1 MVQSLVVPNVS
12 IPLHLPRPLAWRE
25 ALIAA
30 AAAQQPHLALWLP
43 VALGCGI
50 LLYFQLWFEPSALG
64 QAAFLPPLLLGCWLV
79 GRRAWLAWGMGML
92 AALLLGFG
100 LVGWHA
106 GRAALPLELPRTA
119 VMVEGLVT
127 DIDRL
132 PEGLRVTL
140 QGATWEGSAPAAR
153 HIRVRLRADEQFQP
167 MPGQTIRLRALL
179 RPPSAPTHPGAWDFQ
194 RAAWFS
200 GLGGSGFALG
210 PAMLLRDGGEAPA
223 LAGLRA
229 EIEAR
234 VQASIAGPA
243 GAIAAALI
251 TGGQSAI
258 PQAEM
263 NAMRDSGLA
272 HLLSVSGLHIAIV
285 MGLGFTVLRAG
296 LALWP
301 WLALRVNVKLPAS
314 LGALALGGFY
324 MLLTGAE
331 VPMQRSF
338 AMAALVTLGL
348 LIGRRALTLRGL
360 AIAFAMVLALQPA
373 AIMGP
378 SFQMSFAA
386 VLALVA
392 AWEWGRG
399 YVRRQPGGRGWWH
412 RAWLVFL
419 ASILTSLLA
428 GAATTPFGLHHFGR
442 LQIYGV
448 AANALAVPLTSLLIM
463 PSALLASLLMPF
475 GLEAWPLRIMAA
487 GVEAVLAIAREV
499 AAWPGAS
506 LSATPL
512 PGWGLGLCALG
523 MVWLALWRGPARA
536 AGAALLVIGL
546 ASGSASP
553 PPDALISADA
563 RLIALRNGQ
572 GEVFIQRASGA
583 TRFTR
588 DAWLRGWGEAEGAA
602 MPEQGGEAGLDCQ
615 GGLCRLRL
623 TADGPMLAML
633 RHTPPPPR
641 GRAAGRRDTP
651 PPAEA
656 PCGAAE
662 IILSPEPVRG
672 RCEGSVVID
681 RFSVWRDGAH
691 AVWLTAAGP
700 VVLSDRAARG
710 DRPWVPPRPL
720 PRWTPDN
727 LPLASSE

>member
-1 MVQSLVVPNVS
+1 MLQSPVAS
-12 IPLHLPRPLAWRE
+12 AAAIPLRLPRAQAMQASLSAGF
-25 ALIAA
+25 L
-30 AAAQQPHLALWLP
+30 AQQPNLALWLP

-50 LLYFQLWFEPSALG
+50 LLYFQLLTEPPALS
-64 QAAFLPPLLLGCWLV
+64 QAAFIAPLLGAFALA
-79 GRRAWLAWGMGML
+79 GRRPWLAWGMGML

-100 LVGWHA
+100 LAGWHA
-106 GRAALPLELPRTA
+106 GRAPAALELPRSA
-119 VMVEGLVT
+119 VVLEGIVT
-127 DIDRL
+127 DVDRL

-140 QGATWEGSAPAAR
+140 SAAHWEGSAPSQR
-153 HIRVRLRADEQFQP
+153 QIRVRLRADDQAQP
-167 MPGQTIRLRALL
+167 TPGQTIRLRALL

-210 PAMLLRDGGEAPA
+210 ATTVLTERGHAPP
-223 LAGLRA
+223 LAGLRTA
-229 EIEAR
+229 IEAR
-234 VQASIAGPA
+234 VQGQIAGAA

-258 PQAEM
+258 PPAEM
-263 NAMRDSGLA
+263 TAMRDSGLA

-285 MGLGFTVLRAG
+285 MGLGFTLLRGG

-338 AMAALVTLGL
+338 AMATLVTLAL
-348 LIGRRALTLRGL
+348 LAGRRALTLRGL
-360 AIAFAMVLALQPA
+360 AIAFAAVLALQPA
-373 AIMGP
+373 AIIGP

-399 YVRRQPGGRGWWH
+399 YLRPQAGSPWWRRAGLIF
-412 RAWLVFL
+412 A
-419 ASILTSLLA
+419 ASILTSVLA

-442 LQIYGV
+442 LQVYGV
-448 AANALAVPLTSLLIM
+448 AANALAVPLTSFVIM
-463 PSALLASLLMPF
+463 PSAMLATLLMPF
-475 GLEAWPLRIMAA
+475 GLEAWPLRIMAL
-487 GVEAVLAIAREV
+487 GVEGVLAIARAV
-499 AAWPGAS
+499 AAWPGAA

-512 PGWGLGLCALG
+512 PGWSLGLCALG

-546 ASGSASP
+546 ASGGASP
-553 PPDALISADA
+553 APDAMISADA
-563 RLIALRNGQ
+563 RLIALRNAQ
-572 GEVFIQRASGA
+572 GEVFLQRAAGA
-583 TRFTR
+583 PRFTR
-588 DAWLRGWGEAEGAA
+588 DSWLRGWGEDAAKPMPAE
-602 MPEQGGEAGLDCQ
+602 GGEAGLDCR
-615 GGLCRLRL
+615 GSTCRLRL
-623 TADGPMLAML
+623 TADGPQLALL

-641 GRAAGRRDTP
+641 GRNAQRHDTV
-651 PPAEA
+651 PPAEP
-656 PCGAAE
+656 PCGQAG

-672 RCEGSVVID
+672 RCDGSVVID

-691 AVWLTAAGP
+691 AVWLTASGP
-700 VVLSDRAARG
+700 VVVSDRASRG
-710 DRPWVPPRPL
+710 DRPWVPPRPM
-720 PRWTPDN
+720 PRWTPEN
-727 LPLASSE
+727 LPMASSE

>member
-1 MVQSLVVPNVS
+1 M
-12 IPLHLPRPLAWRE
+12 
-25 ALIAA
+25 
-30 AAAQQPHLALWLP
+30 
-43 VALGCGI
+43 
-50 LLYFQLWFEPSALG
+50 SALPAEHCRNL
-64 QAAFLPPLLLGCWLV
+64 QAAVQDGV
-79 GRRAWLAWGMGML
+79 GLA
-92 AALLLGFG
+92 
-100 LVGWHA
+100 GWHA
-106 GRAALPLELPRTA
+106 GRAAPPLELPRSA
-119 VMVEGLVT
+119 VVVEGLVT

-140 QGATWEGSAPAAR
+140 AGAHWEGGAPAAR
-153 HIRVRLRADEQFQP
+153 HIRVRLRGDEQWQP

-210 PAMLLRDGGEAPA
+210 PAMLVQEGGEGPA

-229 EIEAR
+229 AIEAR
-234 VQASIAGPA
+234 VQAAIAGPA

-258 PQAEM
+258 PPPEM
-263 NAMRDSGLA
+263 AAMRDSGLA
-272 HLLSVSGLHIAIV
+272 QLLSVSGLHIAIV
-285 MGLGFTVLRAG
+285 MGLGFGVLRAG

-360 AIAFAMVLALQPA
+360 AIAFAVVLALQPA
-373 AIMGP
+373 AIIGP

-399 YVRRQPGGRGWWH
+399 YLRPQPGRGWWH
-412 RAWLVFL
+412 RVWLVFL
-419 ASILTSLLA
+419 ASILTSVLA

-442 LQIYGV
+442 LQAYGV

-463 PSALLASLLMPF
+463 PSALLAALLMPF
-475 GLEAWPLRIMAA
+475 GLEAWPLRVMAL
-487 GVEAVLAIAREV
+487 GVEAVLAIARAV

-506 LSATPL
+506 LSAQPL
-512 PGWGLGLCALG
+512 LGWGLGLCALG
-523 MVWLALWRGPARA
+523 MVWLALWRGAARA

-553 PPDALISADA
+553 APDALISADA
-563 RLIALRNGQ
+563 RLIALRNAQ
-572 GEVFIQRASGA
+572 GEVFLQRASGA

-588 DAWLRGWGEAEGAA
+588 DAWLRGWGEGEGAA
-602 MPEQGGEAGLDCQ
+602 MPEQGGAAGLDCQ
-615 GGLCRLRL
+615 GAMCRLRL
-623 TADGPMLAML
+623 APDGPMLAML
-633 RHTPPPPR
+633 RHIPPPPR
-641 GRAAGRRDTP
+641 GRAAGRRETP

-700 VVLSDRAARG
+700 VVVSDRAVRG

-720 PRWTPDN
+720 PRWSPDS
-727 LPLASSE
+727 LPMASSE